1 MEDFFNYFSFQI
13 LPYIALATIILGS
26 ILRFDR
32 DPYSWRTKSSQLL
45 RRKQLI
51 IGSVMF
57 HVGILVVLLGHLA
70 GLFTP
75 IAVIEFL
82 GISLSF
88 KQWVAV
94 VVGGVAGTISW
105 IGLSIL
111 IHRRLFD
118 ERIRKNSSFADIG
131 IVVLLWMQL
140 TLGMATIPFTL
151 GHMDGSVMK
160 LFMQWAQHI
169 VTFRGDAW
177 EFIKDVH
184 PVYKAHINLGFL
196 IFILF
201 PFTRL
206 VHMFSAPVSFVAR
219 PYQIVRKR
227 AT

>member
-1 MEDFFNYFSFQI
+1 MADYFNYFCFQI

-32 DPYSWRTKSSQLL
+32 DPYSWRSKSSQLL

-57 HVGILVVLLGHLA
+57 HVGILIVLLGHLA

-75 IAVIEFL
+75 LIILEFL

-94 VVGGVAGTISW
+94 VVGGVAGTVSW
-105 IGLSIL
+105 IGLSML

-118 ERIRKNSSFADIG
+118 ERIRKTSSLADIG
-131 IVVLLWMQL
+131 IVILLWLQL
-140 TLGMATIPFTL
+140 TIGMATIPFTL
-151 GHMDGSVMK
+151 DHMDGSVMK

-184 PVYKAHINLGFL
+184 PIYKAHINLGFF

-206 VHMFSAPVSFVAR
+206 VHMFSAPVGYVVR

-227 AT
+227 AS

>member
-51 IGSVMF
+51 IGSVLF
-57 HVGILVVLLGHLA
+57 HGGILIVLLGHLV

-75 IAVIEFL
+75 IRLIEIL
-82 GISLSF
+82 GIPFSL
-88 KQWVAV
+88 KQIIAI
-94 VVGGVAGTISW
+94 VVGGVAGTAAW
-105 IGLSIL
+105 IGLTIL

-118 ERIRKNSSFADIG
+118 ERIRKTSSFADIG
-131 IVVLLWMQL
+131 IVVLLWIQL
-140 TLGMATIPFTL
+140 TLGMATIPFSL
-151 GHMDGSVMK
+151 HHLDGSVMK

-177 EFIKDVH
+177 EYIKDVH

-206 VHMFSAPVSFVAR
+206 VHMFSAPVGFVAR

>member
-51 IGSVMF
+51 IGSVLF
-57 HVGILVVLLGHLA
+57 HGGILIVLFGHLV

-75 IAVIEFL
+75 IRLIEIL
-82 GISLSF
+82 GIPFSL
-88 KQWVAV
+88 KQIIAI
-94 VVGGVAGTISW
+94 VVGGVAGTAAW

-118 ERIRKNSSFADIG
+118 ERIRKTSSFADIG
-131 IVVLLWMQL
+131 IVILLWIQL
-140 TLGMATIPFTL
+140 TLGMATIPFSL
-151 GHMDGSVMK
+151 HHLDGSVMK

-177 EFIKDVH
+177 EYIKDVH

-206 VHMFSAPVSFVAR
+206 VHMFSAPVGFVAR

-227 AT
+227 AS

>member
-1 MEDFFNYFSFQI
+1 MADYFNYFCFQI
-13 LPYIALATIILGS
+13 LPYIALATIILGC

-51 IGSVMF
+51 IGSVLF

-75 IAVIEFL
+75 IRLIEFL
-82 GISLSF
+82 GIPFSA
-88 KQWVAV
+88 KQLIAII
-94 VVGGVAGTISW
+94 VGGIAGTISW
-105 IGLSIL
+105 IGLTIL

-131 IVVLLWMQL
+131 IVILLWMQL
-140 TLGMATIPFTL
+140 TLGLATIPHSIHHL
-151 GHMDGSVMK
+151 DGHIMK

-206 VHMFSAPVSFVAR
+206 VHMFSAPVGFVAR

>member
-1 MEDFFNYFSFQI
+1 MEDFFSYFSFQI

-45 RRKQLI
+45 RRRQLI
-51 IGSVMF
+51 IGSVLF
-57 HVGILVVLLGHLA
+57 HGGILVVLLGHLA
-70 GLFTP
+70 GLFAP
-75 IAVIEFL
+75 IKLIEIL
-82 GISLSF
+82 GIPLSL
-88 KQWVAV
+88 KQIIAII
-94 VVGGVAGTISW
+94 VGGIAGTIAW

-118 ERIRKNSSFADIG
+118 QRIRKTSSFADIG
-131 IVVLLWMQL
+131 IVILLWIQL
-140 TLGMATIPFTL
+140 TLGMATIPFSL
-151 GHMDGSVMK
+151 HHLDGSVMK

-177 EFIKDVH
+177 EYIKDVQI
-184 PVYKAHINLGFL
+184 VYKAHLNLGFL

-206 VHMFSAPVSFVAR
+206 VHMFSAPVGYIAR

>member
-1 MEDFFNYFSFQI
+1 MADFFNYFSFQI

-51 IGSVMF
+51 IGSVLF
-57 HVGILVVLLGHLA
+57 HGGILIVLFGHLV

-75 IAVIEFL
+75 IRLIEIL
-82 GISLSF
+82 GVPFSL
-88 KQWVAV
+88 KQIIAI
-94 VVGGVAGTISW
+94 VVGGVAGTAAW

-118 ERIRKNSSFADIG
+118 ERIRKTSSFADIG
-131 IVVLLWMQL
+131 IVILLWIQL
-140 TLGMATIPFTL
+140 TLGMATIPFSL
-151 GHMDGSVMK
+151 HHLDGSVMK

-206 VHMFSAPVSFVAR
+206 VHMFSAPVGFVAR